1 MLTIRCRFLI
11 SVSLKCPHKCQCG
24 TFWISVNYAKS
35 DIWHL
40 KKNTLFWSEPQSFVS
55 KLWGSLQI
63 LLQTAL
69 CFFVQPKVSIRL
81 FTKNHK
87 TGTSNEGNIFSV
99 LQSFSLSRGSP
110 EATIIS
116 PPTISNSA
124 MSASLTAVLE
134 TFTFCKD
141 YKMSVRSI
149 VRWLAQCMKSVRWF
163 VRWTWKHSRCANRWF
178 RRIGRRWG
186 YGCLCH

>member
-1 MLTIRCRFLI
+1 MSMRHFLNFSKLRKIGHLTFE
-11 SVSLKCPHKCQCG
+11 
-24 TFWISVNYAKS
+24 
-35 DIWHL
+35 

-69 CFFVQPKVSIRL
+69 CFFVQSKVSIRL

-124 MSASLTAVLE
+124 MSASLMAVLE
-134 TFTFCKD
+134 TFIFVKIKKCLSGALCDDLRNAWNQFADLFVGHGSIADAQTD
-141 YKMSVRSI
+141 GSV
-149 VRWLAQCMKSVRWF
+149 
-163 VRWTWKHSRCANRWF
+163 
-178 RRIGRRWG
+178 G
-186 YGCLCH
+186 